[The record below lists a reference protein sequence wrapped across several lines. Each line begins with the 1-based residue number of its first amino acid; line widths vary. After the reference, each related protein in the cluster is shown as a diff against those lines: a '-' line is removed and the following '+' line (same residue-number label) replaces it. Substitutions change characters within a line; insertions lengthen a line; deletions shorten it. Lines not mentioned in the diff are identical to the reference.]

1 MKKDIVW
8 LDYARTLGI
17 FLVIFGH
24 CLQSFPIWKVNEC
37 LRGIWDYVYLFHMPL
52 FFIISG
58 FLFKAQ
64 NVNKANIR
72 YGGGKLLRSIIKPY
86 LIYQLVFMLILIVL
100 KHKTIDVLIVVK
112 MLMGILMGD
121 GYDTPYSNSVCLP
134 CWFLVSII
142 QLRILFMFIP
152 IFNRISAC
160 SLLVASVLGLLLLKH
175 KNLDLYFCLDS
186 TMMAIPYF
194 IVGHYLA
201 KWMKCTLSSKIL
213 LMIGIL
219 SALWAYFILQ
229 INGAAQMNGPGFGN
243 NILLNYS
250 AGIAGTVLIISLSML
265 LSRRLGDNSTNRII
279 SRNTLFIIFF
289 HWVLLIPTGMII
301 KKMLATISSRVD
313 YTLFMAIL
321 VSACILVIS
330 KYAISF
336 GVKRIPVLYG
346 KQKSKNIQ

>member
-1 MKKDIVW
+1 M
-8 LDYARTLGI
+8 
-17 FLVIFGH
+17 
-24 CLQSFPIWKVNEC
+24 
-37 LRGIWDYVYLFHMPL
+37 
-52 FFIISG
+52 
-58 FLFKAQ
+58 
-64 NVNKANIR
+64 
-72 YGGGKLLRSIIKPY
+72 GGGKLIRSIILPY
-86 LIYQLVFMLILIVL
+86 LICQLVFLLILIVL

-121 GYDTPYSNSVCLP
+121 GYDTPYSTSVCLP

-142 QLRILFMFIP
+142 QLRLLFMFIP
-152 IFNRISAC
+152 IKNTC
-160 SLLVASVLGLLLLKH
+160 CLLVASVLGLLLLKH
-175 KNLDLYFCLDS
+175 KNIDLYFCLDS
-186 TMMAIPYF
+186 TLMAIPYF

-201 KWMKCTLSSKIL
+201 KCMKCTLSSKIL

-219 SALWAYFILQ
+219 SALWVYFILQ
-229 INGAAQMNGPGFGN
+229 INGAAQMNEPVFGN

-250 AGIAGTVLIISLSML
+250 AGIAGTFLIISLSML

-301 KKMLATISSRVD
+301 RKMLAAISSRAD

-321 VSACILVIS
+321 VAACILVIS

-336 GVKRIPVLYG
+336 GVKRFPVLYG

>member
-8 LDYARTLGI
+8 LDYARTFGI

-24 CLQSFPIWKVNEC
+24 CLQTFPAWKSNDC

-58 FLFKAQ
+58 FLFKAP
-64 NVNKANIR
+64 NVNRANIR
-72 YGGGKLLRSIIKPY
+72 YGGGKLIRSIILPY
-86 LIYQLVFMLILIVL
+86 LIYQLVFWLILIVL

-121 GYDTPYSNSVCLP
+121 GYDTPYSTSVCLP

-142 QLRILFMFIP
+142 QLRLLFMFIP
-152 IFNRISAC
+152 INRISTC
-160 SLLVASVLGLLLLKH
+160 CLLMASVFGLLLLKH

-194 IVGHYLA
+194 IVGHFLG
-201 KWMKCTLSSKIL
+201 KWMKCTLSSKTF

-219 SALWAYFILQ
+219 SALWVYFILQ
-229 INGAAQMNGPGFGN
+229 INGSSQMNGPRFGS
-243 NILLNYS
+243 NIFLNYS
-250 AGIAGTVLIISLSML
+250 AGIAGTFLIISLSML
-265 LSRRLGDNSTNRII
+265 LSRRLGDNYSNRII

-301 KKMLATISSRVD
+301 KRILATISSRAD
-313 YTLFMAIL
+313 YTLLMAII
-321 VSACILVIS
+321 VAVCILVIS
-330 KYAISF
+330 KYAIVF
-336 GVKRIPVLYG
+336 GVKRFPVLYG
-346 KQKSKNIQ
+346 KQKNKNIQ